1 MDKKPSANAEALAR
15 KLHEKLQSERPRWT
29 RWLPALA
36 GILLIVL
43 VILAWALYPKPDPP
57 RMTVSVS
64 DELNVRGEPA
74 VVHAFLDPENPDAKV
89 DSLKGMEATFWIDKP
104 PPAVDD
110 APREKVVC
118 DSHGQ
123 SMAKLDASA
132 AAKAKFHVRHM
143 APLKKQD
150 PPKDEAHIFNL
161 PKDTPLLLVEA
172 EETLADLDPKLW
184 SKTHPL
190 NIAVRAGAAD
200 ALKIAR
206 DKHGYAIT
214 YLALELMPAREYR
227 RVRGWVRDIKA
238 SGPEALPDGPVLGR
252 LRYDSGDVHSARQ
265 ALLSDLR
272 ERFTGPIV
280 AVVRDADAAEQ
291 CVNLKIRALAMGG
304 GDFPDAVVR
313 LKTWQD
319 LPTALG
325 K

>member
-1 MDKKPSANAEALAR
+1 MDKNPPANAEALAR
-15 KLHEKLQSERPRWT
+15 KLQENLQRQRPRWV

-36 GILLIVL
+36 GILLVVL
-43 VILAWALYPKPDPP
+43 AVLAWALYPKPDPP
-57 RMTVSVS
+57 RLTVTAM

-74 VVHAFLDPENPDAKV
+74 VVHAFLDPENPDSKV
-89 DSLKGMEATFWIDKP
+89 DSLKGLEADFWVAKP
-104 PPAVDD
+104 PPALDD
-110 APREKVVC
+110 APRQKVVS
-118 DSHGQ
+118 DTHGQ
-123 SMAKLDASA
+123 TTTKLDAGD
-132 AAKAKFHVRHM
+132 AAKIKFHVRH
-143 APLKKQD
+143 AVPLKKQD
-150 PPKDEAHIFNL
+150 PPQDEARIFAVA
-161 PKDTPLLLVEA
+161 KDAPLLLVDV

-184 SKTHPL
+184 TKTNAL
-190 NIAVRAGAAD
+190 NIAVRAGASE

-206 DKHGYAIT
+206 DKHGYAIA
-214 YLALELMPAREYR
+214 YLAVELTPAREYR
-227 RVRGWVRDIKA
+227 RVRGWIGIKA

-252 LRYDSGDVHSARQ
+252 LRYDSGDVHSARH

-319 LPTALG
+319 LPAALG